1 VRRPDAG
8 KALSL
13 RFDHGAEVVSTQGTL
28 LLEMGSDGRQVV
40 VGQGLTQKEAV
51 GKNGPAQV
59 HLHPFEP
66 KPRGLCAGLM
76 SAKR

>member
-28 LLEMGSDGRQVV
+28 LLEMGSDEKR
-40 VGQGLTQKEAV
+40 GL
-51 GKNGPAQV
+51 KNGVRFTYTRLNRSGAVCAQ
-59 HLHPFEP
+59 
-66 KPRGLCAGLM
+66 A
-76 SAKR
+76 